1 MKGGNKTPKHVVK
14 FLIDPTSLSALQA
27 LEDGPEGQTISLPSI
42 PFASGRCAQ
51 VANLGDTR
59 TIEGASIMAHT
70 GKIKSYDAAKGN
82 GMITPEKG
90 GDALP
95 FNKSDLQQQAQEP
108 RSGDAYHYE
117 TREVNGG
124 KVHATSLQ
132 MEQGTGSTS
141 QKDQASK
148 QQG

>member
-1 MKGGNKTPKHVVK
+1 MSN
-14 FLIDPTSLSALQA
+14 S
-27 LEDGPEGQTISLPSI
+27 
-42 PFASGRCAQ
+42 
-51 VANLGDTR
+51 
-59 TIEGASIMAHT
+59 
-70 GKIKSYDAAKGN
+70 GKIKSYDVAKGS
-82 GMITPEKG
+82 GAITPVKG

-108 RSGDAYHYE
+108 REGQAYTYE

-132 MEQGTGSTS
+132 MEQGSAPQG
-141 QKDQASK
+141 QKEQARK

>member
-1 MKGGNKTPKHVVK
+1 
-14 FLIDPTSLSALQA
+14 
-27 LEDGPEGQTISLPSI
+27 
-42 PFASGRCAQ
+42 
-51 VANLGDTR
+51 
-59 TIEGASIMAHT
+59 MAHT
-70 GKIKSYDAAKGN
+70 GKIKSYDAAKGS

-90 GDALP
+90 GDPLP

-108 RSGDAYHYE
+108 REGQAYGYE

-132 MEQGTGSTS
+132 MEQGTAPQG
-141 QKDQASK
+141 QKEQARQ

>member
-1 MKGGNKTPKHVVK
+1 
-14 FLIDPTSLSALQA
+14 
-27 LEDGPEGQTISLPSI
+27 
-42 PFASGRCAQ
+42 
-51 VANLGDTR
+51 
-59 TIEGASIMAHT
+59 MAHT
-70 GKIKSYDAAKGN
+70 GTIKSYDVNKGA
-82 GMITPEKG
+82 GMITPKTG

-108 RSGDAYHYE
+108 RAGQAYDYE

-132 MEQGTGSTS
+132 MEQGSS
-141 QKDQASK
+141 DQSKKDQAAK

>member
-1 MKGGNKTPKHVVK
+1 
-14 FLIDPTSLSALQA
+14 
-27 LEDGPEGQTISLPSI
+27 
-42 PFASGRCAQ
+42 
-51 VANLGDTR
+51 
-59 TIEGASIMAHT
+59 MAHT
-70 GKIKSYDAAKGN
+70 GKIKSYDTAKGS

-95 FNKSDLQQQAQEP
+95 FNKSDLQQQGQEP
-108 RSGDAYHYE
+108 RAGQAYAYE

-132 MEQGTGSTS
+132 MEQGKSPEG
-141 QKDQASK
+141 QKDQARK

>member
-1 MKGGNKTPKHVVK
+1 
-14 FLIDPTSLSALQA
+14 
-27 LEDGPEGQTISLPSI
+27 
-42 PFASGRCAQ
+42 
-51 VANLGDTR
+51 
-59 TIEGASIMAHT
+59 MAHT
-70 GKIKSYDAAKGN
+70 GKIKSYDTAKGS

-108 RSGDAYHYE
+108 RSGQAYAYE

-132 MEQGTGSTS
+132 MEQGNAPDG
-141 QKDQASK
+141 QKEQAGK

>member
-1 MKGGNKTPKHVVK
+1 
-14 FLIDPTSLSALQA
+14 
-27 LEDGPEGQTISLPSI
+27 
-42 PFASGRCAQ
+42 
-51 VANLGDTR
+51 
-59 TIEGASIMAHT
+59 MAHT
-70 GKIKSYDAAKGN
+70 GKIKSYDAAKGS

-95 FNKSDLQQQAQEP
+95 FNKSDLQKQGREP
-108 RSGDAYHYE
+108 KAGEAYGYE

-132 MEQGTGSTS
+132 MEQSGEPQK
-141 QKDQASK
+141 QKDQARN

>member
-1 MKGGNKTPKHVVK
+1 
-14 FLIDPTSLSALQA
+14 
-27 LEDGPEGQTISLPSI
+27 
-42 PFASGRCAQ
+42 
-51 VANLGDTR
+51 
-59 TIEGASIMAHT
+59 MAHT
-70 GKIKSYDAAKGN
+70 GKIKSYDTAKGS
-82 GMITPEKG
+82 GMISPEKG

-108 RSGDAYHYE
+108 RAGQSYGYE

-132 MEQGTGSTS
+132 MEQGQSDHGSGPQG